1 MNVFYEQQ
9 QWIYIYLI
17 ELFNY
22 IYIFWYIFV
31 NNIYVCLFL
40 QMKSILKR
48 FLKIPNHDFFLNLLV
63 GHLCIM
69 CMLHMVINI

>member
-22 IYIFWYIFV
+22 IF
-31 NNIYVCLFL
+31 IYFCLFL

-48 FLKIPNHDFFLNLLV
+48 FLKIPNHDFLFVLLLV

-69 CMLHMVINI
+69 CMLHMVVNI